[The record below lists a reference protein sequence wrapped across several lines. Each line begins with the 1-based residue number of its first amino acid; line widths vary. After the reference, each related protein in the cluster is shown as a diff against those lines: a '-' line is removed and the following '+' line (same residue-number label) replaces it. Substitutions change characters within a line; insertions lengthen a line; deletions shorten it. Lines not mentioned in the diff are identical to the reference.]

1 MNPIFVNMPTSIFER
16 MSALARETG
25 AINLGQGF
33 PEVDGPA
40 DVRETAARALM
51 ESSNQYPPMPG
62 LPELREAVA
71 AHYRRM
77 QGLDLDWRREV
88 TISSGATEAIAATL
102 LALIEPGDEVV
113 AFQPMY
119 DAYAPLVARAGG
131 VLRVVRL
138 QPPDWRFDAA
148 MLEAAF
154 SPRTRVV
161 IVNTPLNPTGTV
173 MGREQLALLAQFCS
187 RSDVTA
193 LCDEVWEHVV
203 FDGRAHIPLIAMPG
217 MRERAVKIG
226 SAGKMFSLTGWKV
239 GFICAAPALTAAIA
253 KAHQFITF
261 ATPPNLQ
268 RGAAYGLGKDEA
280 YFQGMRADLQRSRD
294 RLAAGMTAA
303 GFAMLES
310 GGAYFSCLDLA
321 ASGIALD
328 DEAFCTRAVKEAG
341 VAMIPLS
348 AFCIEAPVRT
358 IVRLCFSKTD
368 ATLDE
373 AVRRLA
379 AWRKTL

>member
-16 MSALARETG
+16 MSTLARETG

-40 DVRETAARALM
+40 DVREAAARAIM

-71 AHYRRM
+71 VHYKRM
-77 QGLDLDWRREV
+77 QGLDFDWPREV
-88 TISSGATEAIAATL
+88 TITSGATEAIAATL
-102 LALIEPGDEVV
+102 LALIKPGDEVV
-113 AFQPMY
+113 VFQPMY

-154 SPRTRVV
+154 SARTRVA
-161 IVNTPLNPTGTV
+161 ILNTPLNPTGTV
-173 MGREQLALLAQFCS
+173 VDRRQLELLAQFCV
-187 RSDVTA
+187 RGDVVA

-203 FDGRAHIPLIAMPG
+203 FDGRTHLPLIAMPG

-239 GFICAAPALTAAIA
+239 GFVCAAPALTAVIA

-280 YFQGMRADLQRSRD
+280 YFLAMSRDLQRSRD
-294 RLAAGMTAA
+294 RLAARMRAA
-303 GFAMLES
+303 GFAMLDS
-310 GGAYFSCLDLA
+310 GGAYFACLDLA
-321 ASGIALD
+321 ASGVALND
-328 DEAFCTRAVKEAG
+328 VTFCTRAVEEAG

-373 AVRRLA
+373 AVRRLGD
-379 AWRKTL
+379 WRKTL

>member
-16 MSALARETG
+16 MSAIARETG

-40 DVRETAARALM
+40 DVREAAARATM

-88 TISSGATEAIAATL
+88 TITSGATEALAASL
-102 LALIEPGDEVV
+102 MALIEPGDEVV

-138 QPPDWRFDAA
+138 QPPHWRFDAA

-154 SPRTRVV
+154 SPRTRAV
-161 IVNTPLNPTGTV
+161 ILNTPLNPTGTV
-173 MGREQLALLAQFCS
+173 IDREQLELLARFCV
-187 RSDVTA
+187 RNDVVA
-193 LCDEVWEHVV
+193 ICDEVWEHVV
-203 FDGRAHIPLIAMPG
+203 FDGRTHVPLISLPG
-217 MRERAVKIG
+217 MRERAIKIG

-239 GFICAAPALTAAIA
+239 GFVCAAPALTAVIA
-253 KAHQFITF
+253 RAHQFITF

-268 RGAAYGLGKDEA
+268 RGAAYGLGKDQA
-280 YFQGMRADLQRSRD
+280 YFDGMRADLQRSRD
-294 RLAAGMTAA
+294 RLAAGMRGA
-303 GFAMLES
+303 GFAMLDS
-310 GGAYFSCLDLA
+310 GGAYFSCLDLE

-328 DEAFCTRAVKEAG
+328 DVTFCTRAVEEAG

-348 AFCIEAPVRT
+348 AFCVEAPVQT

-373 AVRRLA
+373 AVRRLGE
-379 AWRKTL
+379 WRKTL